1 MQFKF
6 PAIGVVFNL
15 DELKDGYNA
24 VKMFMKHTDPKRFS
38 YCIIADG
45 DIERAASEVVKSR
58 SDYCV
63 AVSGPDMDKE
73 YVKGIFENMNHPG
86 LVPRQR
92 RILEKPILD
101 QLGLTEMGMIDGFGR
116 LVTDEW
122 TRMDHDLCK
131 EAGWGYDPQSLN
143 YELSPLLQVELENL
157 RKLG

>member
-15 DELKDGYNA
+15 DEFKDGYNA

-45 DIERAASEVVKSR
+45 DIERPVSEVVKSR
-58 SDYCV
+58 YDYCV
-63 AVSGPDMDKE
+63 AVSGPDLDKE
-73 YVKGIFENMNHPG
+73 YVKGIFENMNQPG

-116 LVTDEW
+116 LVTKTNGLGW
-122 TRMDHDLCK
+122 TTIFARRL
-131 EAGWGYDPQSLN
+131 AGVTIP
-143 YELSPLLQVELENL
+143 NL
-157 RKLG
+157 